1 MYLHASSDECCVLTN
16 IKYLRVVTHRI
27 HWPPV
32 YYSRAQRAR
41 TITGT
46 VDYACRSHEDINYK
60 FLHLS
65 AE

>member
-1 MYLHASSDECCVLTN
+1 MYLHASNDECCVLTN
-16 IKYLRVVTHRI
+16 IKYRI
-27 HWPPV
+27 VGKSNPLATV
-32 YYSRAQRAR
+32 LQSAQRAR
-41 TITGT
+41 IITGT